1 MFSNIAVKDS
11 FSNGYRV
18 FQGASYR
25 DIDNQYGEITKLL
38 PWGNNLF
45 CVFEHG
51 CAIIPVNEKALMQT
65 TTEQTIHIYGYGVL
79 PDQLSIISQDF
90 GSIWADSIIRT
101 PLGIYGVDSSA
112 KKIWRYTDSKGFET
126 ISDMV
131 VQRFLNDNLLVTES
145 DKYTNVLIR
154 NIKTHYNAYKGDV
167 MFTFIKDNFT
177 WNICYNERQGMWIT
191 KYSWMPV
198 YSENINN
205 QFYSFSLDQSK
216 KGDAKLYLH
225 GRTGIFDEI
234 DYTDNNP
241 TNQLKPTK
249 WYDKQEPFEFE
260 FVVTQDTGLHK
271 IFDNLILVSN
281 NVQPES
287 IQFSLIGDSY
297 LFNKARLYHNS
308 ENNPINIYKNTDD
321 GFNKEN
327 LRGTIANPYTP
338 IETPYLKNTKIQY
351 DPILDQYELV
361 MEQQTKNMETFGR
374 RLGNIHYKEDAWYLV
389 FDPIVFDENI
399 NSQSVKQTN
408 PKWKTVP
415 LKDKWLK
422 IRIKYRGDQLAI
434 ITALNTI
441 YRLTSS

>member
-1 MFSNIAVKDS
+1 M
-11 FSNGYRV
+11 
-18 FQGASYR
+18 
-25 DIDNQYGEITKLL
+25 
-38 PWGNNLF
+38 
-45 CVFEHG
+45 
-51 CAIIPVNEKALMQT
+51 
-65 TTEQTIHIYGYGVL
+65 
-79 PDQLSIISQDF
+79 
-90 GSIWADSIIRT
+90 
-101 PLGIYGVDSSA
+101 
-112 KKIWRYTDSKGFET
+112 
-126 ISDMV
+126 
-131 VQRFLNDNLLVTES
+131 
-145 DKYTNVLIR
+145 
-154 NIKTHYNAYKGDV
+154 
-167 MFTFIKDNFT
+167 
-177 WNICYNERQGMWIT
+177 
-191 KYSWMPV
+191 
-198 YSENINN
+198 
-205 QFYSFSLDQSK
+205 
-216 KGDAKLYLH
+216 
-225 GRTGIFDEI
+225 
-234 DYTDNNP
+234 
-241 TNQLKPTK
+241 
-249 WYDKQEPFEFE
+249 
-260 FVVTQDTGLHK
+260 
-271 IFDNLILVSN
+271 VSN

-297 LFNKARLYHNS
+297 LFNKARLYHDS

-389 FDPIVFDENI
+389 FDPIIFDENI
-399 NSQSVKQTN
+399 NSQSVEKTN